1 MLFDAV
7 IKIFWLYG
15 HFGVKFKIDDI
26 GFIFYEHQVI
36 MHTSRNL
43 SEHKCRSWPNLRQI
57 FQYVRNS
64 VSSIYRIDRSRCQIK
79 VMRSV

>member
-26 GFIFYEHQVI
+26 GFIFYEHQVN
-36 MHTSRNL
+36 TTFA
-43 SEHKCRSWPNLRQI
+43 K
-57 FQYVRNS
+57 Y
-64 VSSIYRIDRSRCQIK
+64 SSI
-79 VMRSV
+79 